1 VYSWFRY
8 RKEKTKMATETFS
21 GARARFKIDGVP
33 VGFAAGVSGEEVI
46 DYQPVDVLGKLEVR
60 EYVPV
65 AYRCSLSAQIFRVIN
80 SSLHAFGDTGQA
92 IMASNNV
99 PLSSPNHILTSGD
112 LEAEIED
119 RLNSGVTMAKFEGV
133 KASGHSF
140 DISARGIV
148 AENISF
154 VAIRMKDESDF

>member
-1 VYSWFRY
+1 
-8 RKEKTKMATETFS
+8 MATETFS
-21 GARARFKIDGVP
+21 GARARFLIDGLP
-33 VGFAAGVSGEEVI
+33 IGFAAGVSGEEVI
-46 DYQPVDVLGKLEVR
+46 DYQPIDVLGKLEVR

-80 SSLHAFGDTGQA
+80 SPLKKFGDAGQA
-92 IMASNNV
+92 IMASNNAS
-99 PLSSPNHILTSGD
+99 LGSPNHILTSGD
-112 LEAEIED
+112 LVAVIED
-119 RLNSGVTMAKFEGV
+119 RLNSGVTMAQFEGV

>member
-1 VYSWFRY
+1 
-8 RKEKTKMATETFS
+8 
-21 GARARFKIDGVP
+21 
-33 VGFAAGVSGEEVI
+33 
-46 DYQPVDVLGKLEVR
+46 
-60 EYVPV
+60 
-65 AYRCSLSAQIFRVIN
+65 
-80 SSLHAFGDTGQA
+80 
-92 IMASNNV
+92 MASNNV